1 MSVNPELETVRQ
13 EIDRVD
19 RAMLDLIAERLA
31 LSADVRRAKSTE
43 TGAGAKL
50 WRPSREDSH
59 VADLVAMARGTDT
72 PPALVS
78 RIWAEL
84 MSASISV
91 QGSTRL
97 HFALEGDA
105 RANLSLIRDRF
116 GGSLPLSSYP
126 TSSAALAAAY
136 GDAEGIAV
144 VPAPGGM
151 THWWTALAPGGAMP
165 DFKIVA
171 SLPRIGEDGW
181 PKAVAVAAIALD
193 ADLSGGR
200 VLHVSRKAEGG
211 TLRAESGELRL
222 YESPGDRFE
231 GDRDTV
237 IGFLSAP
244 VSTAPSSA

>member
-1 MSVNPELETVRQ
+1 MTDNPDLDRVRRD
-13 EIDRVD
+13 IDRVD

-31 LSADVRRAKSTE
+31 LSADVRKAK
-43 TGAGAKL
+43 AGAKL

-59 VADLVAMARGTDT
+59 VADLVSMAGQTNT
-72 PPALVS
+72 PPALIS

-97 HFALEGDA
+97 HFALEGDT

-151 THWWTALAPGGAMP
+151 TNWWTALAPGGAMP

-171 SLPRIGEDGW
+171 SLPRIGPNDW
-181 PKAVAVAAIALD
+181 PQAVAVAVID
-193 ADLSGGR
+193 IGDDLTGGR
-200 VLHVSRKAEGG
+200 ILCVSETPLDGIV
-211 TLRAESGELRL
+211 RAESGDLRL
-222 YESPGDRFE
+222 YELSDETKVDKAR
-231 GDRDTV
+231 V
-237 IGFLSAP
+237 IGILPPSVSA
-244 VSTAPSSA
+244 

>member
-1 MSVNPELETVRQ
+1 MSRNSDPANPNLEHVRR

-31 LSADVRRAKSTE
+31 LSSDVRKAK
-43 TGAGAKL
+43 AGAKL

-59 VADLVAMARGTDT
+59 VSDLVEIAKNTGT

-91 QGSTRL
+91 QGSPRL

-116 GGSLPLSSYP
+116 GGSLPVLSYP

-136 GDAEGIAV
+136 ADAEGIAV

-151 THWWTALAPGGAMP
+151 NNWWTSLAPGGAMP

-171 SLPRIGEDGW
+171 SLPRIGANSW
-181 PKAVAVAAIALD
+181 PQAVAIAAIDLD
-193 ADLSGGR
+193 LTDGRILCAVRDKADGL
-200 VLHVSRKAEGG
+200 
-211 TLRAESGELRL
+211 LRAESGDLRL
-222 YESPGDRFE
+222 YEMLDVE
-231 GDRDTV
+231 AVERDSI
-237 IGFLSAP
+237 IGYLPLP
-244 VSTAPSSA
+244 VSL

>member
-1 MSVNPELETVRQ
+1 MSGNADLEKVRREL
-13 EIDRVD
+13 DRVD
-19 RAMLDLIAERLA
+19 RAMLGLIAERLA
-31 LSADVRRAKSTE
+31 LSADVRKAK
-43 TGAGAKL
+43 AGAKL

-59 VADLVAMARGTDT
+59 VADLVAMAQGTET

-97 HFALEGDA
+97 HFALEGDT
-105 RANLSLIRDRF
+105 RTNLALIRDRF
-116 GGSLPLSSYP
+116 GGSLPLLSYP

-151 THWWTALAPGGAMP
+151 NNWWTSLAPDGAMS

-171 SLPRIGEDGW
+171 ALPRIGVDSW
-181 PKAVAVAAIALD
+181 PQAVAVAVIDLD
-193 ADLSGGR
+193 LADGR
-200 VLHVSRKAEGG
+200 VLCVVKG
-211 TLRAESGELRL
+211 TARGKLRAESGDLRL
-222 YESPGDRFE
+222 YEMNGADGVDRNS
-231 GDRDTV
+231 V
-237 IGFLSAP
+237 IGYLPHP
-244 VSTAPSSA
+244 VSS

>member
-1 MSVNPELETVRQ
+1 MSDNPELEQVRRS
-13 EIDRVD
+13 IDRVD

-31 LSADVRRAKSTE
+31 LSADVRRAK
-43 TGAGAKL
+43 AGAKL
-50 WRPSREDSH
+50 WRPLREDSH
-59 VADLVAMARGTDT
+59 VADLVGMARDTET

-91 QGSTRL
+91 QGATRL
-97 HFALEGDA
+97 HFALEGDT

-151 THWWTALAPGGAMP
+151 TNWWTALAPGRAMP

-171 SLPRIGEDGW
+171 SLPRIAAMKEGGGW
-181 PKAVAVAAIALD
+181 PQAVAVAAIVLD
-193 ADLSGGR
+193 EDLSGGR
-200 VLHVSRKAEGG
+200 VLHIGG
-211 TLRAESGELRL
+211 SGSDSVLRAESGEMRL
-222 YESPGDRFE
+222 FETPGAVFSGPRE
-231 GDRDTV
+231 AV
-237 IGFLSAP
+237 IGLLPLP
-244 VSTAPSSA
+244 VSDKAA

>member
-1 MSVNPELETVRQ
+1 MTSNPDLERVRR

-31 LSADVRRAKSTE
+31 LSADVRRAK
-43 TGAGAKL
+43 AGAKL
-50 WRPSREDSH
+50 WRPSREDDH
-59 VADLVAMARGTDT
+59 VADLVAMAKGTDT

-97 HFALEGDA
+97 HIALEGDTKS
-105 RANLSLIRDRF
+105 NLSLIRDRF
-116 GGSLPLSSYP
+116 GGSLPVLSYP

-151 THWWTALAPGGAMP
+151 NNWWTALAPGGAMP
-165 DFKIVA
+165 EFRIVA
-171 SLPRIGEDGW
+171 SLPRIGASLW
-181 PKAVAVAAIALD
+181 PQAVAVAAIDLD
-193 ADLSGGR
+193 LADQGR
-200 VLHVSRKAEGG
+200 WLRAVREEAEGI
-211 TLRAESGELRL
+211 LRAQSEDLRL
-222 YESPGDRFE
+222 YEIE
-231 GDRDTV
+231 GDALARDGI
-237 IGFLSAP
+237 IGYLPSP
-244 VSTAPSSA
+244 VSA

>member
-1 MSVNPELETVRQ
+1 MSGTNPDLEKVRREL
-13 EIDRVD
+13 DRVD
-19 RAMLDLIAERLA
+19 RAMLNLIAERLT
-31 LSADVRRAKSTE
+31 LSADVRKAK
-43 TGAGAKL
+43 AGAKL

-59 VADLVAMARGTDT
+59 VADLVALAHGTDT

-97 HFALEGDA
+97 HFALEGDT

-116 GGSLPLSSYP
+116 GGSLPLLSYP

-136 GDAEGIAV
+136 GDDEGIAV

-151 THWWTALAPGGAMP
+151 NNWWTSLAPGGAMS

-171 SLPRIGEDGW
+171 ALPRIGIDGW
-181 PKAVAVAAIALD
+181 PQAVAVAAIDLD
-193 ADLSGGR
+193 LAGGR
-200 VLHVSRKAEGG
+200 VLCAVRGEAVGK
-211 TLRAESGELRL
+211 LRAESGDLRL
-222 YESPGDRFE
+222 YEMNGVNGVDHAS
-231 GDRDTV
+231 V
-237 IGFLSAP
+237 IGYLPPP
-244 VSTAPSSA
+244 VSS

>member
-1 MSVNPELETVRQ
+1 MSDNPDLDRVRRN
-13 EIDRVD
+13 IDRVD

-31 LSADVRRAKSTE
+31 LSADVRRAK
-43 TGAGAKL
+43 AGTRL

-59 VADLVAMARGTDT
+59 VGELASMAKGTDT
-72 PPALVS
+72 PAALVS

-97 HFALEGDA
+97 HVALEGDT

-136 GDAEGIAV
+136 GDPEGIAV

-151 THWWTALAPGGAMP
+151 NSWWTALAPGGAMP

-171 SLPRIGEDGW
+171 PLPRVGPQAW
-181 PKAVAVAAIALD
+181 PQAVAVAAIELD
-193 ADLSGGR
+193 DPFLPDSRCLCVSDRPLSGQ
-200 VLHVSRKAEGG
+200 
-211 TLRAESGELRL
+211 LRAESGALSLWEL
-222 YESPGDRFE
+222 SASDDV
-231 GDRDTV
+231 DRDSV
-237 IGFLSAP
+237 IGLLPQAIA
-244 VSTAPSSA
+244 T